1 MTSRPDSFR
10 VSAFLCRPSGDHPLV
25 LLDAFTTDPEQ
36 AAVVLEWTE
45 LDRVRL
51 RLESADESAVLT
63 LEGCEIQVPAGAQR
77 SIPGPLELQDDTYPW
92 YPGDYQIQVRGE
104 GTVWYGLFRVR
115 PRHLAV
121 DQLARLRQ
129 DLEQVVAGLT
139 LDVLAQRG
147 YRGAEPEDAAAA
159 PGGLRLRQLTLLRR
173 ALQEVAPVIRQIE
186 REPQRQ
192 LGRRYGVVA
201 WHQAQRLD
209 GKSFRWL
216 ARGEWMRDGKAAP
229 AGWNQPPR
237 AVLAPAVSQSCDTYE
252 NRVVRFILER
262 FAARARLLQS
272 ALETD
277 LEGAEREAAVALRRG
292 WASSELEQRRE
303 SYRALQ
309 PRVAEVA
316 NGFNHLV
323 HRPFL
328 AGVAALQGFP
338 VPTTILLKD
347 ARYRVLYGWHRKV
360 EEGLVTVDTG
370 ELFQMRTKR
379 TSKLYEYWC
388 LLKVVELFGQLGFRL
403 ADGDFG
409 LRLREANRDRL
420 VPVIEPGSVFLLK
433 DGQGRRLRIV
443 YDQELPVTQ
452 ERAQEVGSDLYIA
465 NPRNRPDI
473 RVDLLDGAR
482 PLRCL
487 VLDAKYRRLANI
499 WHRAQQDVIYQL
511 LSYSTNLYH
520 VSQPRIPLTQVA
532 VALYPGADGDPDW
545 QTREAGSIALGRMAP
560 GHAAAELQACFRRFV
575 GDLDAS

>member
-1 MTSRPDSFR
+1 MTLRPDSFR
-10 VSAFLCRPSGDHPLV
+10 VSAFLCRPGGDCPLE
-25 LLDAFTTDPEQ
+25 LRGAFAADPEQ
-36 AAVVLEWTE
+36 AVVVLEWTE

-51 RLESADESAVLT
+51 RLESEDELALLS
-63 LEGCEIQVPAGAQR
+63 LEGCEIQVPAGVQR
-77 SIPGPLELQDDTYPW
+77 TVPGPEELRDDTYPW
-92 YPGDYQIQVRGE
+92 YPGDYQIQVQAE
-104 GTVWYGLFRVR
+104 GTVWYGLFRVK
-115 PRHLAV
+115 PRHLAA

-139 LDVLAQRG
+139 LDVLAHRG
-147 YRGAEPEDAAAA
+147 YQGPQDAAAA
-159 PGGLRLRQLTLLRR
+159 PGGIRLRQLSLLRR
-173 ALQEVAPVIRQIE
+173 ALQEVAPIVGQIE

-192 LGRRYGVVA
+192 LGRRYGLVP

-216 ARGEWMRDGKAAP
+216 ARGEWMHSGKAAP

-237 AVLAPAVSQSCDTYE
+237 AVLAPAASQSYDTYE

-262 FAARARLLQS
+262 FAARARLLES

-277 LEGAEREAAVALRRG
+277 LASAEREVSEAQQRG
-292 WASSELEQRRE
+292 WATGELEQRLE
-303 SYRALQ
+303 SYRRLQ
-309 PRVAEVA
+309 PRAAEVA
-316 NGFNHLV
+316 RGFEHLV

-328 AGVAALQGFP
+328 SAVAPLQGLP
-338 VPTTILLKD
+338 VPTTTLLKD
-347 ARYRVLYGWHRKV
+347 ARYRVLYRWHRQV
-360 EEGLVTVDTG
+360 EEALVTVDTG

-388 LLKVVELFGQLGFRL
+388 LLKVVEIFGQLGFRL

-409 LRLREANRDRL
+409 MRLREANRDRL
-420 VPVIEPGSVFLLK
+420 IPIIQPGSVFLLE
-433 DGQGRRLRIV
+433 DGWGRRLRIV

-452 ERAQEVGSDLYIA
+452 EQAREVGSDLYIA

-473 RVDLLDGAR
+473 RVDLLDGER

-487 VLDAKYRRLANI
+487 VLDAKYRRLASI
-499 WHRAQQDVIYQL
+499 WHRAQQGVVYQL

-560 GHAAAELQACFRRFV
+560 GHEAAELRACFRRFV
-575 GDLDAS
+575 GDVDAS